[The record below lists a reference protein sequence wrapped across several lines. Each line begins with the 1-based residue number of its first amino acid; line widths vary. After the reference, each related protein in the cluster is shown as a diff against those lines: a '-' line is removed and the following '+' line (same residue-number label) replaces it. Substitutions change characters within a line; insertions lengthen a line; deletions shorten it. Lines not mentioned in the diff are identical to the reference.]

1 MHPPSIVALATAF
14 LGGGLALA
22 QAARPPPSPIPSPG
36 VVLGEL
42 HAVNTLEVELGNQ
55 AQSRAAQLEVKQFGQ
70 HMVKAHTRMD
80 AHVSEYAKKHHLT
93 VTPPPED
100 PQHQVA
106 EEADATLKRRLE
118 SLQGPAF
125 DRAYAQAMLEGHGK
139 VLTQLIAWQSEAR
152 DPELKDFIDSASK
165 EVAQHKQEAADLVA
179 LLDKRAS
186 R

>member
-1 MHPPSIVALATAF
+1 MHAPSIVALATAF

-22 QAARPPPSPIPSPG
+22 QVARPPPSPLPSPG

-55 AQSRAAQLEVKQFGQ
+55 AQSRAALPEVKKFGQ

-80 AHVSEYAKKHHLT
+80 ALGSEYAKKHHLT

-100 PQHQVA
+100 PEHQVA
-106 EEADATLKRRLE
+106 EEADAVLKRKLE
-118 SLQGPAF
+118 GLKGADF
-125 DRAYAQAMLEGHGK
+125 DRAYAQAMVEGHRK
-139 VLTQLIAWQSEAR
+139 VLTKLTAWEAQAQ
-152 DPELKDFIDSASK
+152 DKDLKDFIASASK
-165 EVAQHKQEAADLVA
+165 EVAQHKQEANDLVA
-179 LLDKRAS
+179 LLEKSAS